1 MEDIIKML
9 DYRLAAQNG
18 DQIMTKR
25 LEEKDAAMAKKLA
38 SARKLMR
45 NAHFTAL
52 LVLFAAA
59 VLVIADLTA
68 NRMAT
73 GASLVGLVLVSEAC
87 GIELSYSV
95 WKRNLSMVIS
105 WAVFNVLCIVL
116 LLLLVGAAF

>member
-1 MEDIIKML
+1 MQDIIKML

-18 DQIMTKR
+18 DQIMSKR

-38 SARKLMR
+38 SVRKLMR